1 MKWLHVK
8 KQSKFL
14 KQFAGLASPYWKS
27 EDKWKAGALLAII
40 VAMNLG
46 RVYVQ
51 VLVNLWINDFYN
63 VLQSLDKTRFMA
75 ELSRFC
81 VLAAA
86 YIAQSVYM
94 VYLSQMLQIR
104 WRRWL
109 TQEYLK
115 DWLSR
120 EAYYRMQFAEPQTD
134 NPDQRISEDINSF
147 IEITLDLGTTLL
159 SSVATLVSF
168 LAILWQ
174 LSGTLGIPLGSLG
187 TLYLPGYMVWAALI
201 YSFVGT
207 WLTMRIGNPLILL
220 NFNQQRFEADFRF
233 GMMRIREN
241 SESVALYRGER
252 QEQVHLRDRFR
263 FVIENFW
270 GIMRRQKRLS
280 WLTNTY
286 NQAAVVFPVLMAAPR
301 FFAGQMKLG
310 GLMQTAG
317 AFGAVQGA
325 LSYLINSYT
334 TIAKWHAVI
343 DRLVGFSRS
352 LEELKTLK
360 LLEGVNRIHT
370 ADNALRTES
379 LSVFL
384 PNGKTLVDNLEL
396 HIEPGT
402 RLLVTGPSGC
412 GKSTLMRA
420 MAGIWPFCKGTI
432 ILPERSS
439 IMFLPQK
446 PYLPLGT
453 LRDGICYPNPEGYR
467 EEDLR
472 DVLFLC
478 GLQDLIGAMDKIEDW
493 SQVLSLGEQQRVAFS
508 RLMLRKP
515 DYIFLDEATASLD
528 EDWEAALYGLLRRK
542 LPHAAVTSVGHRSS
556 LIAWHTLKLKWEKE
570 GTWVQSALKGE
581 GPGDLQAP

>member
-1 MKWLHVK
+1 
-8 KQSKFL
+8 
-14 KQFAGLASPYWKS
+14 
-27 EDKWKAGALLAII
+27 
-40 VAMNLG
+40 MNLG
-46 RVYVQ
+46 MVYVQ
-51 VLVNLWINDFYN
+51 VLLNIWINDFYN
-63 VLQSLDKTRFMA
+63 VLQSLDKTRFMP
-75 ELSRFC
+75 ELLRFC
-81 VLAAA
+81 MLATA

-94 VYLSQMLQIR
+94 LYLSQMLQIR

-109 TQEYLK
+109 TEEYLK

-120 EAYYRMQFAEPQTD
+120 QAYYRMQFAEPQTD

-147 IEITLDLGTTLL
+147 IEITLNLGTTLL
-159 SSVATLVSF
+159 SAVATLVSF

-187 TLYLPGYMVWAALI
+187 TLYIPGYMVWAALI
-201 YSFVGT
+201 YSVIGT

-233 GMMRIREN
+233 SMMRIREN
-241 SESVALYRGER
+241 SESVALYGGER

-263 FVIENFW
+263 FLLENFW

-286 NQAAVVFPVLMAAPR
+286 NQAAIVFPVIMAAPR
-301 FFAGQMKLG
+301 FFAGQMHLG

-317 AFGAVQGA
+317 AFGHVHNA

-334 TIAKWHAVI
+334 TIARWHAVI

-352 LEELKTLK
+352 LEELKTAK
-360 LLEGVNRIHT
+360 LLEGVNRIYI
-370 ADNALRTES
+370 ADNALRADS

-384 PNGKTLVDNLEL
+384 PNGKTLITNLKL
-396 HIEPGT
+396 DIEPGT

-432 ILPERSS
+432 LLPERSS

-453 LRDGICYPNPEGYR
+453 LRNALCYPHPDGYR
-467 EEDLR
+467 PEDLEK
-472 DVLFLC
+472 VLEKC
-478 GLQDLIGAMDKIEDW
+478 GLGYLAVSLEKDEDW
-493 SQVLSLGEQQRVAFS
+493 SHVLSVGEQQRLGFS
-508 RLMLRKP
+508 RVLLVKP
-515 DYIFLDEATASLD
+515 DFIFLDEATASLD
-528 EDWEAALYGLLRRK
+528 EKSEAVLYGLLQSK
-542 LPHAAVTSVGHRSS
+542 LPHSAVTSVGHRST
-556 LIAWHTLKLKWEKE
+556 LLAWHSERLTFE
-570 GTWVQSALKGE
+570 GDATWVKSGLQIEDKGPHQSS
-581 GPGDLQAP
+581 

>member
-1 MKWLHVK
+1 V
-8 KQSKFL
+8 
-14 KQFAGLASPYWKS
+14 
-27 EDKWKAGALLAII
+27 AL
-40 VAMNLG
+40 NLG
-46 RVYVQ
+46 IVYVQ
-51 VLVNLWINDFYN
+51 VLVNMWINDFYN
-63 VLQSLDKTRFMA
+63 VLQSLDKARFMA
-75 ELSRFC
+75 ELFRFC
-81 VLAAA
+81 ILATA

-94 VYLSQMLQIR
+94 LYLSQMLQIR

-109 TQEYLK
+109 TEEYLK

-120 EAYYRMQFAEPQTD
+120 QGYYRMQFAEPQTD

-147 IEITLDLGTTLL
+147 IEITLNLGTTLL
-159 SSVATLVSF
+159 SAVATLVSF

-174 LSGTLGIPLGSLG
+174 LSGTLSIPLGSLG

-201 YSFVGT
+201 YSILGT

-233 GMMRIREN
+233 SMMRIREN
-241 SESVALYRGER
+241 SESVALYGGER

-286 NQAAVVFPVLMAAPR
+286 NQAAVVFPVIMAAPR
-301 FFAGQMKLG
+301 FFAGQMHLG

-317 AFGAVQGA
+317 AFGNVHSA

-334 TIAKWHAVI
+334 TIARWHAVI

-352 LEELKTLK
+352 LEELKTAK
-360 LLEGVNRIHT
+360 LLEGVNRIYI
-370 ADNALRTES
+370 ADNALRADS

-384 PNGKTLVDNLEL
+384 PNGKTLINNLKL
-396 HIEPGT
+396 DIEPET

-432 ILPERSS
+432 LLPERSS

-453 LRDGICYPNPEGYR
+453 LRNALCYPHPDGYR
-467 EEDLR
+467 PEDLEK
-472 DVLFLC
+472 VLEKC
-478 GLQDLIGAMDKIEDW
+478 GLGYLAVSLEKDEDW
-493 SQVLSLGEQQRVAFS
+493 SHVLSVGEQQRLAFS
-508 RLMLRKP
+508 RVLLVKP
-515 DYIFLDEATASLD
+515 DFIFLDEATASLD
-528 EDWEAALYGLLRRK
+528 EKSEAVLYELLQSK
-542 LPHAAVTSVGHRSS
+542 LPHSAVTSVGHRST
-556 LIAWHTLKLKWEKE
+556 LLAWHSERLIFE
-570 GTWVQSALKGE
+570 GDATWVKSGLEIEDKG
-581 GPGDLQAP
+581 PHPSS

>member
-1 MKWLHVK
+1 MKIRAE
-8 KQSKFL
+8 FL

-40 VAMNLG
+40 VATNLG
-46 RVYVQ
+46 MVYVQ

-75 ELSRFC
+75 ELLRFC
-81 VLAAA
+81 ILAAA
-86 YIAQSVYM
+86 YVAQSVYM
-94 VYLSQMLQIR
+94 LYISQMLQLR

-120 EAYYRMQFAEPQTD
+120 QAYYRMQFADPQTD

-147 IEITLDLGTTLL
+147 IEITLNLATTLL
-159 SSVATLVSF
+159 NSVATLVSF
-168 LAILWQ
+168 LTILWG
-174 LSGTLGIPLGSLG
+174 LSGTLVIPLGGLG

-201 YSFVGT
+201 YSVLGT

-233 GMMRIREN
+233 SMVRIREN
-241 SESVALYRGER
+241 SEQVALYGGER
-252 QEQVHLRDRFR
+252 QEKAHLRDRFG
-263 FVIENFW
+263 FVLSNFW
-270 GIMRRQKRLS
+270 SIMRRQKRLS

-301 FFAGQMKLG
+301 FFAGQMQLG

-317 AFGAVQGA
+317 AFAAVQGA

-334 TIAKWHAVI
+334 TIARWHAVI

-352 LEELKTLK
+352 LEELKTSK
-360 LLEGVNRIHT
+360 LIEGVNRVHT
-370 ADNALRTES
+370 PDNAIRTGA
-379 LSVFL
+379 LSIFL
-384 PNGKTLVDNLEL
+384 PNGRTLLEGL
-396 HIEPGT
+396 DLVLEPGT

-412 GKSTLMRA
+412 GKSVLMRA

-432 ILPERSS
+432 LLPERSS

-453 LRDGICYPNPEGYR
+453 LRNALCYPHADGYR
-467 EEDLR
+467 PEDLEK
-472 DVLFLC
+472 VLEEC
-478 GLQDLIGAMDKIEDW
+478 GLWRLASSLDKDEDW
-493 SQVLSLGEQQRVAFS
+493 SHELSLGEQQRLAFS
-508 RLMLRKP
+508 RVLLVKP
-515 DYIFLDEATASLD
+515 EFIFLDEATASLD
-528 EDWEAALYGLLRRK
+528 EDSEAALYGLLRSK
-542 LPHAAVTSVGHRSS
+542 LPHAAVTSVGHRST
-556 LIAWHTLKLKWEKE
+556 LLTWHTIRLKWERE
-570 GTWVQSALKGE
+570 ATWVQSTIAGE
-581 GPGDLQAP
+581 GPGNLPAL

>member
-1 MKWLHVK
+1 M
-8 KQSKFL
+8 
-14 KQFAGLASPYWKS
+14 KQFAGLAAPYWKS

-46 RVYVQ
+46 MVYVQ
-51 VLVNLWINDFYN
+51 VLVNIWVKDFYN
-63 VLQSLDKTRFMA
+63 VLQSLDKTRFMP
-75 ELSRFC
+75 ELFRFC
-81 VLAAA
+81 ILAAA

-94 VYLSQMLQIR
+94 LYLSQMLQIR

-109 TQEYLK
+109 TDEYLK
-115 DWLSR
+115 DWLAR
-120 EAYYRMQFAEPQTD
+120 QAYYRMQFAEPQTD

-147 IEITLDLGTTLL
+147 IEITLNLGTNLL
-159 SSVATLVSF
+159 SAVATLVPF

-187 TLYLPGYMVWAALI
+187 TLYIPGYMVWASLI
-201 YSFVGT
+201 YSVLGT

-233 GMMRIREN
+233 SMMRIREN
-241 SESVALYRGER
+241 SESVALYGGER

-263 FVIENFW
+263 FLLENFW

-286 NQAAVVFPVLMAAPR
+286 NQAAIVFPVIMAAPR
-301 FFAGQMKLG
+301 FFAGQMHLG
-310 GLMQTAG
+310 GLMQTVS
-317 AFGAVQGA
+317 AFGAVQNA

-352 LEELKTLK
+352 LEELKTSK
-360 LLEGVNRIHT
+360 LLESVNRIHAT
-370 ADNALRTES
+370 ENAFRTDP

-384 PNGKTLVDNLEL
+384 PNGKTLVNNLKL
-396 HIEPGT
+396 DIEPGT

-432 ILPERSS
+432 LLPERSS

-453 LRDGICYPNPEGYR
+453 LRDGLCYPYPEGYH

-472 DVLFLC
+472 EALFVC
-478 GLQDLIGAMDKIEDW
+478 GLQDLIGAMDKTEDW
-493 SQVLSLGEQQRVAFS
+493 SHALSLGEQQRLAFS

-528 EDWEAALYGLLRRK
+528 EEGEAALYGLLRRE
-542 LPHAAVTSVGHRSS
+542 LPDAAVTSVGHRTS
-556 LIAWHTLKLKWEKE
+556 LLAWHTLTLKWERE
-570 GTWVQSALKGE
+570 GTWVQSTLRGA
-581 GPGDLQAP
+581 GPGNLPAP

>member
-1 MKWLHVK
+1 MRI
-8 KQSKFL
+8 QTEFL
-14 KQFAGLASPYWKS
+14 KQFASLASPYWKS
-27 EDKWKAGALLAII
+27 EDKWKATALLAVI

-46 RVYVQ
+46 MVYVQ
-51 VLVNLWINDFYN
+51 VLVNLWIKDFYN
-63 VLQSLDKTRFMA
+63 LLQSLDKTRFMA
-75 ELSRFC
+75 ELLRFC
-81 VLAAA
+81 ILAAA
-86 YIAQSVYM
+86 YISQSVYM
-94 VYLSQMLQIR
+94 LYLSQMLQIR

-109 TQEYLK
+109 TEEYLK

-120 EAYYRMQFAEPQTD
+120 QAYYRMQFAQPQTD

-147 IEITLDLGTTLL
+147 IEVTLNLGTTLL

-174 LSGTLGIPLGSLG
+174 LSGTLSIPLGSLG

-201 YSFVGT
+201 YSILGT

-233 GMMRIREN
+233 SMMRIREN

-252 QEQVHLRDRFR
+252 QERVHLRDRFR
-263 FVIENFW
+263 FVLENFW

-301 FFAGQMKLG
+301 FFAGQMHLG
-310 GLMQTAG
+310 GLMQTVG
-317 AFGAVQGA
+317 AFAAVQGA

-334 TIAKWHAVI
+334 TIARWHAII

-352 LEELKTLK
+352 LEELKTSK
-360 LLEGVNRIHT
+360 LLEGVNRIHIP
-370 ADNALRTES
+370 DNAIRTES

-384 PNGKTLVDNLEL
+384 PNGKALVDNLEL
-396 HIEPGT
+396 DIEPGA
-402 RLLVTGPSGC
+402 RLIVTGPSGC

-420 MAGIWPFCKGTI
+420 LAGIWPFCKGTI
-432 ILPERSS
+432 FLPERSS

-446 PYLPLGT
+446 PYIPLGT
-453 LRDGICYPNPEGYR
+453 LREGLCYPYPEGYG
-467 EEDLR
+467 EEDLKEA
-472 DVLFLC
+472 LFLC
-478 GLQDLIGAMDKIEDW
+478 GLQGLIDAVDKTEDW
-493 SQVLSLGEQQRVAFS
+493 SHALSLGEQQRLAFS
-508 RLMLRKP
+508 RLILHKP

-528 EDWEAALYGLLRRK
+528 EDSEAALYGLLRRK
-542 LPHAAVTSVGHRSS
+542 LPHSAVTSVGHRST
-556 LIAWHTLKLKWEKE
+556 LLAWHTMKLNWETK
-570 GTWVQSALKGE
+570 GTWVQSILKGN
-581 GPGDLQAP
+581 GPGNNGLRVDKEP